1 MKKAPLGGLPQP
13 YQLCSRVWCMPPLLM
28 GPWLECRRPIL
39 HLSTAAGGLE
49 AGRLGV
55 LCCAAG
61 GLSTVL
67 PPSWLRLFS
76 PSELNQLISG
86 GLDTGVDVDDMAM

>member
-1 MKKAPLGGLPQP
+1 MCCRLVADAAI
-13 YQLCSRVWCMPPLLM
+13 PLLHQ
-28 GPWLECRRPIL
+28 GQ
-39 HLSTAAGGLE
+39 HLLLTSRHWCHLL
-49 AGRLGV
+49 LGCPLAV
-55 LCCAAG
+55 G

-86 GLDTGVDVDDMAM
+86 GLDTGLDVDDMAK

>member
-1 MKKAPLGGLPQP
+1 M
-13 YQLCSRVWCMPPLLM
+13 Y
-28 GPWLECRRPIL
+28 
-39 HLSTAAGGLE
+39 AA
-49 AGRLGV
+49 
-55 LCCAAG
+55 LCCSAG
-61 GLSTVL
+61 GLSAVL